1 MADSPV
7 AGWYD
12 DPADETML
20 RYWDGAA
27 WTGRV
32 RPKNA
37 PPAAP
42 PMGAASAG
50 GFSGGY
56 ATTAAPP
63 NYLAQAILTTLFCCL
78 PFGIVAIV
86 KSTQVNSL
94 WQAGQ
99 HDAAVQAS
107 ADTKRWAW
115 IAFGIGVGVQVI
127 TIGFYIVAIAAS
139 SSSGY

>member
-42 PMGAASAG
+42 PMGTASAG
-50 GFSGGY
+50 GFSG
-56 ATTAAPP
+56 AAYGGTVAVQK
-63 NYLAQAILTTLFCCL
+63 NSGLAIASLVLGLLFCV
-78 PFGIVAIV
+78 PFASLVGLILGIVALNQI
-86 KSTQVNSL
+86 KNSGGAI
-94 WQAGQ
+94 QG
-99 HDAAVQAS
+99 
-107 ADTKRWAW
+107 R
-115 IAFGIGVGVQVI
+115 GM
-127 TIGFYIVAIAAS
+127 AIAGIVLGAIS
-139 SSSGY
+139 MAIGILYAIAVLADSSSGY